1 MKLKLLLIVVLLFPA
16 TSYLQTDDL
25 FEAKLNQKVNSM
37 EFPNTNISNL
47 LRLLAKQNGLNIVL
61 GPEVNGNIS
70 VSLRNVTVRDVLNSV
85 LSSLG
90 FNYVVSNNIIFVKSF
105 ERDVPAELTS
115 KVFKLKY
122 RDAYDLI
129 VPVTSMLTKK
139 GKVEVFQD
147 VKTEKP
153 DQLRSEILVVSD
165 IAENVDKISAVIN
178 EVDVIQ
184 SQILIE
190 VRLIETILGE
200 SQKLGFNWPKKF
212 GAKLSGAV
220 PQTSSSS
227 EDGSTTTTTGLLG
240 YTAFP
245 ITNESFELGILTVDE
260 LSVALDLLEEDSDS
274 KLVSNPKIA
283 TLNKMKAKIRIGT
296 TIPIAEVNRGAAGD
310 IITYKDKDVDVV
322 LEVTP
327 RIQPDNK
334 ISLEVH
340 PLIEEIVGYTGS
352 GDYPQPITSV
362 REVNTNV
369 TVNSQETVIIG
380 GMVKESK
387 QEKISKVWLLG
398 DIPLLGYLFQS
409 KTLETQKTD
418 LLIFITPKIL
428 E

>member
-1 MKLKLLLIVVLLFPA
+1 MKLKILLILVLLFPA
-16 TSYLQTDDL
+16 NSYLQTDEL

-37 EFPNTNISNL
+37 EFPNTDISNL

-61 GPEVNGNIS
+61 GPEVKGNIS
-70 VSLRNVTVRDVLNSV
+70 VSLRNVTVKDVLNSV
-85 LSSLG
+85 LGSLG

-105 ERDVPAELTS
+105 DKDVPAELTS

-122 RDAYDLI
+122 RDAYDLLQ
-129 VPVTSMLTKK
+129 PVSSMLTKK

-153 DQLRSEILVVSD
+153 DQLRSDVLVVSD
-165 IAENVDKISAVIN
+165 VAENVEKIAKVIG
-178 EVDVIQ
+178 EVDVVQ

-212 GAKLSGAV
+212 GAKISGAV
-220 PQTSSSS
+220 PPTSGQ
-227 EDGSTTTTTGLLG
+227 EGSTTGLLG
-240 YTAFP
+240 FTEFP
-245 ITNESFELGILTVDE
+245 LTSESFELGILTVDE
-260 LSVALDLLEEDSDS
+260 LSIALDLLEEDTDS
-274 KLVSNPKIA
+274 KLVSNPKIS
-283 TLNKMKAKIRIGT
+283 TLNKKKAKIRIGT

-310 IITYKDKDVDVV
+310 IITFKDKNIDVE

-334 ISLEVH
+334 IFLEVH
-340 PLIEEIVGYTGS
+340 PQIEEIIGYTGI
-352 GDYPQPITSV
+352 GEARQPITSI
-362 REVNTNV
+362 REVITNV
-369 TVNSQETVIIG
+369 TVNSEETIIIG

-387 QEKISKVWLLG
+387 QQTISKVWLLG

-409 KTLETQKTD
+409 KVEETIKTD

-428 E
+428 N